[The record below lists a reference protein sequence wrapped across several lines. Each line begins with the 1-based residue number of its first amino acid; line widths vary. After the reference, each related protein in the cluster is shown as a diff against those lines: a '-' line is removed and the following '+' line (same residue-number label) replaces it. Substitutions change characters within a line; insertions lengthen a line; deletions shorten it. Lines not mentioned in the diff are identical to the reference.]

1 MQARTG
7 CRATTTLPRGNPTMP
22 QHIEARPALPRN
34 AIRCALVVAAWVLMG
49 AAHAQVDVKDAE
61 AEKFLDKIDSTTGD
75 IKKSASDILSQL
87 KNSTQNLGFA
97 ATLTPNNKLQKVGDV
112 SGYISQACPGSGA
125 GEGSAASA
133 GASTSGQP
141 LTSLTTISAI
151 GGSDAAQKICRELI
165 QLRVQ
170 SFNETID
177 MANRFE
183 QYSQQLTSIDNKR
196 SSSNTHGDVQAL
208 TNEAARTTAKLQ
220 AEMGFWRTRID
231 AYDAAIKF
239 HEGQQNTLT
248 KIAMKG
254 TGGGGATAESFG
266 RMNAGQLVQAAAIA
280 AALAVK

>member
-1 MQARTG
+1 MK
-7 CRATTTLPRGNPTMP
+7 TLPKGNPTMP
-22 QHIEARPALPRN
+22 QHIKARPLPPRR

-49 AAHAQVDVKDAE
+49 AAHAQVDVKDSE
-61 AEKFLDKIDSTTGD
+61 AEKSLDRIDSSTVD

-87 KNSTQNLGFA
+87 KNSTQKLGFT
-97 ATLTPNNKLQKVGDV
+97 ATLTPSNKLQKIGDV
-112 SGYISQACPGSGA
+112 SGYISQACPSSSGGATGGGA
-125 GEGSAASA
+125 GAGSE
-133 GASTSGQP
+133 P

-151 GGSDAAQKICRELI
+151 GGSDVSQKVCQELI

-183 QYSQQLTSIDNKR
+183 QYSQQLTSIDSMR

-220 AEMGFWRTRID
+220 AEMGFWRTRIA

-248 KIAMKG
+248 KTAMKG
-254 TGGGGATAESFG
+254 TRGGGTTADSFG
-266 RMNAGQLVQAAAIA
+266 RMNPGQLVQAAAIA
-280 AALAVK
+280 AALAIK

>member
-1 MQARTG
+1 
-7 CRATTTLPRGNPTMP
+7 
-22 QHIEARPALPRN
+22 
-34 AIRCALVVAAWVLMG
+34 MG
-49 AAHAQVDVKDAE
+49 AAHAQVDVKDKDAE
-61 AEKFLDKIDSTTGD
+61 TSLDNIDSTTGD

-97 ATLTPNNKLQKVGDV
+97 ATLTPNNKLQKIGDV
-112 SGYISQACPGSGA
+112 SGYISQACPSPSGSSAAGA
-125 GEGSAASA
+125 GAGSS
-133 GASTSGQP
+133 SQP

-151 GGSDAAQKICRELI
+151 GGSDVSQKICQELI

-183 QYSQQLTSIDNKR
+183 QYSQQLASIDNKR
-196 SSSNTHGDVQAL
+196 TSSNTHGDVQAL

-248 KIAMKG
+248 KTAMKG
-254 TGGGGATAESFG
+254 TRNGDTTADSFG
-266 RMNAGQLVQAAAIA
+266 RMNPGQLVQAAAIA

>member
-1 MQARTG
+1 
-7 CRATTTLPRGNPTMP
+7 MP
-22 QHIEARPALPRN
+22 QHIEAHPSLPRN
-34 AIRCALVVAAWVLMG
+34 AIRGALVVAAWVLMG
-49 AAHAQVDVKDAE
+49 AAHAQVDVKDKD
-61 AEKFLDKIDSTTGD
+61 AEKSLDNIDSTTGD
-75 IKKSASDILSQL
+75 IKKSASDILGQL

-97 ATLTPNNKLQKVGDV
+97 ATLTPSNKLQKIGDV
-112 SGYISQACPGSGA
+112 SGYVSQACPSSSGA
-125 GEGSAASA
+125 VGA
-133 GASTSGQP
+133 GAGLSSQP
-141 LTSLTTISAI
+141 LTSLTTIGAI
-151 GGSDAAQKICRELI
+151 GSSDVSQRICQELI

-183 QYSQQLTSIDNKR
+183 QYSQQLSAIDNKR
-196 SSSNTHGDVQAL
+196 TSSNTHGDVQAL

-248 KIAMKG
+248 KTAMKG
-254 TGGGGATAESFG
+254 SGSGGATADSFG
-266 RMNAGQLVQAAAIA
+266 RMNPGQLVQAAAIA

>member
-1 MQARTG
+1 M
-7 CRATTTLPRGNPTMP
+7 PKGNPTMS
-22 QHIEARPALPRN
+22 QHIEVRRFLPSS
-34 AIRCALVVAAWVLMG
+34 AIRCALVVAAWMLVS

-61 AEKFLDKIDSTTGD
+61 AEKSLDKIDSTTGD

-97 ATLTPNNKLQKVGDV
+97 ATLTPNNKLQKIGDV
-112 SGYISQACPGSGA
+112 SGYISQACPSSSSSVAAAGA
-125 GEGSAASA
+125 GAGSQA
-133 GASTSGQP
+133 
-141 LTSLTTISAI
+141 LTSLTTISAT
-151 GGSDAAQKICRELI
+151 GSSDVSQKICQELI

-183 QYSQQLTSIDNKR
+183 QYSQQITAIDNKR

-248 KIAMKG
+248 KTAMKG
-254 TGGGGATAESFG
+254 SGSGGASADSFG
-266 RMNAGQLVQAAAIA
+266 RMNAGQLIQAAAIA

>member
-1 MQARTG
+1 MS
-7 CRATTTLPRGNPTMP
+7 
-22 QHIEARPALPRN
+22 QHIEVRRSLPRS
-34 AIRCALVVAAWVLMG
+34 AIRCALVAAAWVLMG
-49 AAHAQVDVKDAE
+49 AAHAQVDVKDKDAE
-61 AEKFLDKIDSTTGD
+61 TSLDNIDSTTGD

-87 KNSTQNLGFA
+87 KNSTESLGFT
-97 ATLTPNNKLQKVGDV
+97 ATLTPNNKLQKIGDV
-112 SGYISQACPGSGA
+112 SGYISQACPSSSGGAVGGGA
-125 GEGSAASA
+125 G
-133 GASTSGQP
+133 TSSQP

-151 GGSDAAQKICRELI
+151 GGSDVSQKICQELI

-196 SSSNTHGDVQAL
+196 TSNNTHGDVQAL

-220 AEMGFWRTRID
+220 AEMGFWRTRVA

-248 KIAMKG
+248 KTAMKG
-254 TGGGGATAESFG
+254 TGGGGASAESFG
-266 RMNAGQLVQAAAIA
+266 RMNPGQLVQAAAIA

>member
-1 MQARTG
+1 MSQHVEVRQS
-7 CRATTTLPRGNPTMP
+7 LPRS
-22 QHIEARPALPRN
+22 

-49 AAHAQVDVKDAE
+49 AAHAQVDVKDAD
-61 AEKFLDKIDSTTGD
+61 AEKSLDKIDSTTGD

-97 ATLTPNNKLQKVGDV
+97 ATLTPNNKLQKIGDV
-112 SGYISQACPGSGA
+112 SGYISQACPSSSGSASSAAGA
-125 GEGSAASA
+125 GAGSS
-133 GASTSGQP
+133 SQP
-141 LTSLTTISAI
+141 LTSLTTISAT
-151 GGSDAAQKICRELI
+151 GGSDVSQKICQELI

-183 QYSQQLTSIDNKR
+183 QYSQQLTAIDNKR

-208 TNEAARTTAKLQ
+208 TNEATRTIAKLQ

-231 AYDAAIKF
+231 AYEAAIKF

-248 KIAMKG
+248 KTAMKG
-254 TGGGGATAESFG
+254 SGSGATTASSFG
-266 RMNAGQLVQAAAIA
+266 RMNPGQLIQAAAIA

>member
-1 MQARTG
+1 
-7 CRATTTLPRGNPTMP
+7 MP
-22 QHIEARPALPRN
+22 QQIEARPALPRN
-34 AIRCALVVAAWVLMG
+34 AIRCALVVVAWVLMG

-61 AEKFLDKIDSTTGD
+61 AEKSLDKIDSTTGD

-151 GGSDAAQKICRELI
+151 GGSDAAQKICQELI